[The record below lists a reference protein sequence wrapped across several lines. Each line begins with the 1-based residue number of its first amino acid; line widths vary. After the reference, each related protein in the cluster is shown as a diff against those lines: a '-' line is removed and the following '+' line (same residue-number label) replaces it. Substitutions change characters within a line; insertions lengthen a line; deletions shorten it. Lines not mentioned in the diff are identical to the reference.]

1 MAYVRDPNEK
11 WQQTQGTGG
20 SNLYSDGTGGIA
32 GGSSGAVSGQSPGAS
47 KAGNAAGW
55 YNIQEFLGA
64 NKGNQ
69 SLQNQIKQT
78 GNEYI
83 EGANQEASGLYDQYN
98 SIAKPDAF
106 QFDANNLKPGGFTE
120 QDAKKGLYQDYD
132 PFDVEGAMNLSQSS
146 MNPYQNIQ
154 PGSVES
160 LTQFNKNAMQPNAQ
174 YSSGM
179 QNMDNA
185 LLGNDY
191 DFVGNYA
198 NQFKGDFE
206 QNVLNPFTAQ
216 KETFL
221 GQEQARD
228 QAFDTARDS
237 WMGGLNTYLTGQ
249 NNAVNSTFNNM
260 KSNYDNTIA
269 SAQNDPSQFVDAETK
284 AYIDGQK
291 AAAEKYGTTIDLPSY
306 SDYIRQTGGEFAP
319 NQGQAAYS
327 ALGGQEGVDYFNAL
341 SSLYGDATS
350 NSENP
355 WERTAYSGSAYTA
368 PSFEF
373 DRDGFWDAIRGGI
386 DIKQSSD
393 QYTAPAATTSVST
406 SSGVP
411 NIGTSDTNKPGDN
424 NLPGFN
430 EVKDAGTWV
439 DNQVTGGAI
448 SDGTNSISRRLP
460 KLRR

>member
-32 GGSSGAVSGQSPGAS
+32 GGSSGAVSSQSPGAS

-69 SLQNQIKQT
+69 SLQNQIRQT
-78 GNEYI
+78 GNEHI
-83 EGANQEASGLYDQYN
+83 QGANQEASGLYDQYN
-98 SIAKPDAF
+98 AIERPDAF
-106 QFDANNLKPGGFTE
+106 QFDAKNLRPGGFTE
-120 QDAKKGLYQDYD
+120 QDAQRGLYQDYD
-132 PFDVEGAMNLSQSS
+132 PFDVEGTMNLSQSS
-146 MNPYQNIQ
+146 MNPYQTIL

-198 NQFKGDFE
+198 NEFKDDFKT
-206 QNVLNPFTAQ
+206 NVIDPFNTQ
-216 KETFL
+216 REGFI
-221 GQEQARD
+221 GQEQAID
-228 QAFDTARDS
+228 QAFDSARND
-237 WMGGLNTYLTGQ
+237 WTGGLNTWLTGQ
-249 NNAVNSTFNNM
+249 NNAVNTTFNNM
-260 KSNYDNTIA
+260 KSNHDNTIA
-269 SAQNDPSQFVDAETK
+269 SAQADPSQFVDAETK
-284 AYIDGQK
+284 AYVDGQK
-291 AAAEKYGTTIDLPSY
+291 AAAEKYGGTVDLPSY

-327 ALGGQEGVDYFNAL
+327 ALGGQQGVDYFNAL
-341 SSLYGDATS
+341 SSIYGDATS
-350 NSENP
+350 GSATP
-355 WERTAYSGSAYTA
+355 WAGTSYSGSAYTA
-368 PSFEF
+368 PTFEF
-373 DRDGFWDAIRGGI
+373 DRDNFWNALGGTI
-386 DIKQSSD
+386 TQSSD
-393 QYTAPAATTSVST
+393 EYTAPTPTTTTAQPAS
-406 SSGVP
+406 VP
-411 NIGTSDTNKPGDN
+411 NIGTSDPNRPGDN
-424 NLPGFN
+424 NLPGYN
-430 EVKDAGTWV
+430 EVKDAGAWV

-460 KLRR
+460 KFY